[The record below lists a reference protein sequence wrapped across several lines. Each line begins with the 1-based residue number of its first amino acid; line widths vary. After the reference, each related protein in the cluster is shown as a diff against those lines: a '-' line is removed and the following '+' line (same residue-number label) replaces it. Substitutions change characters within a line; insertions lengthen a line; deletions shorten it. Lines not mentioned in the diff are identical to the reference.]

1 MKFNYNTLN
10 VDLRPETRSLTI
22 SLNRPKHN
30 NQMNVEML
38 FELESLFG
46 WLTAHLE
53 VNAVVI
59 TGVGDTFCTGFDEE
73 ELRLMSEDKLQKY
86 LVRFQRLISGMLAL
100 PQTIICDLKKK
111 ATGMGLELAL
121 GADIRISHEDSSLS
135 FNALNI
141 GWVPCSGG
149 VGLLGLLVG
158 HATARQWTM
167 TARGISS
174 EQSLSKGLTAN
185 SYNDRDACIDE
196 ILNAIKKQSP
206 VARIQAKRSLLESIM
221 PELTRIFEFES
232 IFSFA
237 SMKTNDWKKDP
248 EKNPGEPFM
257 SARELSQQLQ
267 TQ

>member
-111 ATGMGLELAL
+111 RQQEWVSSLLLELIL
-121 GADIRISHEDSSLS
+121 ESL
-135 FNALNI
+135 
-141 GWVPCSGG
+141 
-149 VGLLGLLVG
+149 
-158 HATARQWTM
+158 M
-167 TARGISS
+167 
-174 EQSLSKGLTAN
+174 K
-185 SYNDRDACIDE
+185 
-196 ILNAIKKQSP
+196 ILH
-206 VARIQAKRSLLESIM
+206 SLLM
-221 PELTRIFEFES
+221 P
-232 IFSFA
+232 
-237 SMKTNDWKKDP
+237 
-248 EKNPGEPFM
+248 
-257 SARELSQQLQ
+257 
-267 TQ
+267 